1 MTADALAAALA
12 AAAVGRAPPPDLR
25 EVPATALGRCGSPV
39 RGGPPTTCVLRDAY
53 VMNGEWYVVH
63 EDGVRLLRGLPA
75 QNLMD
80 GSSNVTRDLV
90 ADRLNIL
97 FNPNDRL
104 GCRQNMVSCCIRAF
118 YTPHPARNSDQYS
131 IRYQLYGAVV
141 TQ

>member
-1 MTADALAAALA
+1 MLED
-12 AAAVGRAPPPDLR
+12 
-25 EVPATALGRCGSPV
+25 VPGGGGGGG
-39 RGGPPTTCVLRDAY
+39 GGPGGGRGFGGG
-53 VMNGEWYVVH
+53 NGGGGGGGGGRVFPVDVVH